1 MRRKRGHSDD
11 ESGGDTATASAMRVK
26 RVRNIPVTIP
36 SPAVPCNTA
45 VYVISDT
52 DSNSDSGSDVLE
64 VRQVGT
70 SKKTPTKEQA
80 AIIDYGKKLSIRD
93 LGQVVRIVA
102 GAGTGKTTTLHLLAE
117 ELVKASHSIL
127 YIVYNK
133 VAQKD
138 AEERFHSIGS
148 KVQCRTMHGAALHY
162 LQRPTADF
170 DISPVDDSV
179 VQQKI
184 EAEYMIR
191 VSTWMRERYAGSG
204 DQRSNAGS
212 RQAGNERSQFE
223 KAHLVRVKLALFY
236 VFKTLEFWYRSTR
249 TREELTE
256 NDFWTYYPAKLKH
269 KDDWNFRHEK
279 FYVNLAGEIWD
290 RMWTGG
296 FPINHDSYL
305 KYAQLGYMQL
315 PSHITTILMDESQD
329 SSACQ
334 LDLFVTQL
342 AKSPTKPRN
351 VFIVG
356 DAAQSIYYF
365 RGARPKEL
373 AQIHEKFERGP
384 FKAVADFRL
393 TQSFRFGPNVA
404 RVANTLLYIK
414 ANSPQAKDFNPYI
427 LVGGSPIDGELVSE
441 DETLPFPY
449 TIIARSR
456 LQLIMKGLLVLA
468 EFRRQ
473 QLTQADQIID
483 VDEIPSTYDTSV
495 LPTPQR
501 RRIKNRMKIA
511 LNGNVGEY
519 KKSIKDALDI
529 FQLFLNKRPKMD
541 KFKEY
546 ESFDDFEKDVSDREL
561 GEYKLI
567 VMLVNEY
574 KEELPGVLAEFEKE
588 ILEKAFKLTEADV
601 ILSTAHQ
608 SKGLEYDHVEVCDD
622 FLTLDVQEK
631 PRQQS
636 QTWKKASQAVDPNK
650 MEMEF
655 NLKAWGDDLNLWY
668 VAVTRPKKILK
679 LPAKWWGIHEY
690 MTNFLTTVPL
700 PADVESKAG
709 EPFGE
714 LVLTNLDGSKQL
726 NVQQEVALRELF
738 SKLAPFLDGQF

>member
-1 MRRKRGHSDD
+1 MGRKRGHSDD
-11 ESGGDTATASAMRVK
+11 ENNDNTAAASAMRVK
-26 RVRNIPVTIP
+26 RMRNIPVTVP
-36 SPAVPCNTA
+36 SPAAPCSTA

-52 DSNSDSGSDVLE
+52 DSNPDSDSDVLE
-64 VRQVGT
+64 VPQVGT
-70 SKKTPTKEQA
+70 SKKTPTREQA
-80 AIIDYGKKLSIRD
+80 AIIDYGRKLSIRD

-117 ELVKASHSIL
+117 ELVKSNHRIL

-133 VAQKD
+133 AAQKD
-138 AEERFHSIGS
+138 AEDRFHTLGS
-148 KVQCRTMHGAALHY
+148 KVECRTMHGAALHY
-162 LQRPTADF
+162 LQRPSADF
-170 DISPVDDSV
+170 EISPVDDSV

-184 EAEYMIR
+184 EAVYTNR
-191 VSTWMRERYAGSG
+191 VSTWMRGRYAGSN

-212 RQAGNERSQFE
+212 RQTENARSQFE
-223 KAHLVRVKLALFY
+223 KAHLIRVKLALFY

-290 RMWTGG
+290 QMWMGG
-296 FPINHDSYL
+296 FPINHDAYL

-315 PSHITTILMDESQD
+315 PSHITTVLMDESQD

-342 AKSPTKPRN
+342 AKSPKPRN

-373 AQIHEKFERGP
+373 AQLHGKFEKGP
-384 FKAVADFRL
+384 SKPVADFRL
-393 TQSFRFGPNVA
+393 TRSFRFGANVA

-427 LVGGSPIDGELVSE
+427 LEGGSPVDGQLISE
-441 DETLPFPY
+441 DEALPFPY

-468 EFRRQ
+468 EFRRKQ
-473 QLTQADQIID
+473 QSQADLVID
-483 VDEIPSTYDTSV
+483 VDEVPSTNEISV
-495 LPTPQR
+495 PPTPQR
-501 RRIKNRMKIA
+501 KRIKNRIKVA

-519 KKSIKDALDI
+519 KKSIKEALDI
-529 FQLFLNKRPKMD
+529 LQLFLKKRPKLE

-546 ESFDDFEKDVSDREL
+546 DSFDEFEKDVADREL

-574 KEELPGVLAEFEKE
+574 KEELPGVLAEFEEE
-588 ILEKAFKLTEADV
+588 ILEKAYKLTEADV

-631 PRQQS
+631 PRQQP

-679 LPAKWWGIHEY
+679 LPSKWWGIHEY
-690 MTNFLTTVPL
+690 MGNFLNSASI
-700 PADVESKAG
+700 PADIKSTTD

-714 LVLTNLDGSKQL
+714 MVMTNLDGSKQL
-726 NVQQEVALRELF
+726 NVQQEKALRELF
-738 SKLAPFLDGQF
+738 GKLAPFLSGQF